1 MVFEMTGR
9 LNLPKETDNFKPY
22 SEQKYES
29 GWIKRKLVFNVIS
42 GDNRHFLTIN
52 AGSFED
58 ENKGFIYTFSKAS
71 VDDNGNK
78 KKGESIVI
86 PFKERL
92 TSPKLAEVAEWKKF
106 IVDLEKP
113 QRRYKLE
120 KALEK
125 VKTGTSLTDEEI
137 AELEIENESE
147 LTAALEKSN
156 KKRHEFI
163 TEWDFVEFM
172 KKVLDSG
179 KYKDKKFLIKGNG
192 NYTYS
197 DAKERVYDS
206 LVPQRIYLANDD
218 AEEKSEATI
227 SIIYNQES
235 FDDMSVEE
243 KGRYYVNGYMM
254 EYDNNRKTNIPVP
267 TTLAI
272 PIAPENATDK
282 EKGKINSLK
291 RKFMVD
297 DDSWKEIGVV
307 VDMINGAQKTEIT
320 EDMLTDEQKEDLEYG
335 LITMDDIRAELGGNV
350 YGERIQEY
358 RFQKIAK
365 GYSKG
370 RNDTAYTDE
379 DMKIKPIVNEAE
391 DVVGNLF
398 DDDDDEL

>member
-1 MVFEMTGR
+1 MVFEMIGK
-9 LNLPKETDNFKPY
+9 LSMPKDTDKFHPYEET
-22 SEQKYES
+22 KYDS
-29 GWIKRKLVFNVIS
+29 GWVRRRLTFNVIC

-58 ENKGFIYTFSKAS
+58 ENKGFVYTFSKPS

-78 KKGESIVI
+78 KKSEPITI

-106 IVDLEKP
+106 IIDLEKP

-120 KALEK
+120 KAAER
-125 VKTGTSLTDEEI
+125 VKEGTSLTDEEM
-137 AELEIENESE
+137 AELEIESESGLNE
-147 LTAALEKSN
+147 ALEKSK

-163 TEWDFVEFM
+163 TEWDFAEFI

-192 NYTYS
+192 SYTYS

-218 AEEKSEATI
+218 TEAKSEATI

-235 FDDMSVEE
+235 FDDMSVDE
-243 KGRYYVNGYMM
+243 KERYYVNGYMM
-254 EYDNNRKTNIPVP
+254 EYDNNRKGNIPVP
-267 TTLAI
+267 VTIAI
-272 PIAPENATDK
+272 PTAPENATDK

-291 RKFMVD
+291 RKFIVD

-335 LITMDDIRAELGGNV
+335 LITMEDIRAELGSNV

-398 DDDDDEL
+398 DDDDEL